1 MKTYDVYGIG
11 AALVDT
17 EIEVSDD
24 FLTAAGVEK
33 GLMILVDED
42 RQHQL
47 MEHLSDHLVASRR
60 ASGGSAANSII
71 ANSYFGG
78 KSFYSCKVASDDNGS
93 FYLDDLERA
102 GVDYNDNANHH
113 PGITGKC
120 LVMITPDAERSMN
133 TFLGISELLSV
144 FELDESALRDSK
156 YLYVEGYRVTSP
168 SSLAAAVKA
177 REIAEQNGVKTA
189 LSFSDPGMVEFFK
202 DGLLEMIGERVD
214 LVFCNEAEALGW
226 GNTEDLNAAIESIK
240 KVAGS
245 FAITLGA
252 RGALLFDGKDLIEIE
267 PYPVKA
273 VDTNGAGDM
282 FAGAF
287 LHGLTRGFSF
297 ARAGKFASR
306 AAAQVVSDFG
316 PRLRPELHAQI
327 LAEFT

>member
-1 MKTYDVYGIG
+1 MKTYDIYGLG

-24 FLTAAGVEK
+24 FLTSASVEK
-33 GLMILVDED
+33 GLMILVDEE
-42 RQHQL
+42 RQQQL
-47 MEHLSDHLVASRR
+47 TEQLKDHAVASHR
-60 ASGGSAANSII
+60 ASGGSACNSVI

-78 KSFYSCKVASDDNGS
+78 KSFYSCKVAADENGK
-93 FYLDDLERA
+93 FYLDDLDRA
-102 GVDYNDNANHH
+102 GVDYNSNANQQD
-113 PGITGKC
+113 GVTGKC
-120 LVMITPDAERSMN
+120 LVMITPDAERSMS

-144 FELDESALRDSK
+144 DELDEAALCDSQ

-168 SSLAAAVKA
+168 SSRAAAVRA
-177 REIAEQNGVKTA
+177 REIAQQNGVKMA

-202 DGLLEMIGERVD
+202 DGLLEMLGGRID
-214 LVFCNEAEALGW
+214 LVFCNEDEALGW
-226 GNTEDLNAAIESIK
+226 GNTKDINVAIDSIK
-240 KVAGS
+240 QVADT

-252 RGALLFDGKDLIEIE
+252 KGALLFDGEKLIEIE
-267 PYPVKA
+267 PYAVKA

-297 ARAGKFASR
+297 EQAGKLASR

-316 PRLRPELHAQI
+316 PRLKPELHAQI
-327 LAEFT
+327 LAEFE